1 MIGSFNL
8 DQINDWI
15 INPMFTQLCAIPR
28 CLTQACCL
36 SVYLHTYIP
45 ATYALSLATGNTGC
59 AQKTE
64 RQMLL

>member
-1 MIGSFNL
+1 MVIGF
-8 DQINDWI
+8 
-15 INPMFTQLCAIPR
+15 NPMFTQLCVIPR
-28 CLTQACCL
+28 CLTQAFCL

-45 ATYALSLATGNTGC
+45 ATYALPLATGNTGC